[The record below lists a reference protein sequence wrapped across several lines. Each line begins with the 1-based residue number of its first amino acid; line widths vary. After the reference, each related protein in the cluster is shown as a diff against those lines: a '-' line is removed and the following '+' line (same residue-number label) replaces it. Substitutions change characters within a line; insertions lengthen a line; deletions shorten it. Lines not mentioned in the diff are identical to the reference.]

1 MEKFS
6 VVEWLFLCAL
16 TLLSPSH
23 SPSDKGQD
31 TQGDPQCEDEQ
42 VEDRDVG
49 DADAAVIQE
58 DDQRAAHQQEAYDDS
73 DPEGFHL
80 RLPSRHFPICLS
92 LQQFSSALHTHAE
105 VQPSIA
111 HQSDDPGA
119 DREDKGLDRKSVV

>member
-1 MEKFS
+1 M
-6 VVEWLFLCAL
+6 
-16 TLLSPSH
+16 
-23 SPSDKGQD
+23 
-31 TQGDPQCEDEQ
+31 
-42 VEDRDVG
+42 G

-119 DREDKGLDRKSVV
+119 DREDKGFPEGKQEGHSQTGQQSCQSTSGVPSFLQQAAHRWNRQLDHPAERQKRRLKNRR